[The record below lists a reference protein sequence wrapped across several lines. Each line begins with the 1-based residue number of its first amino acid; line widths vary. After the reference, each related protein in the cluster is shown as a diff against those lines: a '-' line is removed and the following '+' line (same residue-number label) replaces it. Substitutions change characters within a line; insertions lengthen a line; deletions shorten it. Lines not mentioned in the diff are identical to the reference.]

1 MHMTNIEEET
11 NLVPK
16 KNYLIIMLL
25 ISKIRK
31 NLSKFLKFLGF
42 YLSF

>member
-31 NLSKFLKFLGF
+31 KSKFLKFLGF